1 MTLEIPLRKSN
12 LDQKGI
18 LIWNE
23 LSNHLSNTLQTQLL
37 FSKLSL
43 SELLSSLSEI

>member
-1 MTLEIPLRKSN
+1 MTLEIPLRKRN

-23 LSNHLSNTLQTQLL
+23 LSNHLSNTLQNNYYFLNYHCQNYCHHYYT
-37 FSKLSL
+37 
-43 SELLSSLSEI
+43 